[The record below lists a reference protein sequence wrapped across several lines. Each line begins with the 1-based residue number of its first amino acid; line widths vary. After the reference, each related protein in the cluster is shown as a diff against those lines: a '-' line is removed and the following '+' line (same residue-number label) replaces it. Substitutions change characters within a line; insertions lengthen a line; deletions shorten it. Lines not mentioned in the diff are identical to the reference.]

1 MRLLFVVARFPE
13 RVVTVERSVLT
24 LPERLE
30 TVEFRVAS
38 EPERVVTVDL
48 KFERFVFVVESPPE
62 SIEISALF

>member
-1 MRLLFVVARFPE
+1 M
-13 RVVTVERSVLT
+13 LT

-62 SIEISALF
+62 SIEISVLF